1 MCGGRRRPERIAQ
14 SLPVGKRC
22 VARRIDFLLAEFSD
36 FSKLCSSSWIL
47 PATVVVHVLELNAS
61 CFFGAPSRLPPSSHL
76 SPRFY
81 ALLALALA
89 QLALAAKGFG
99 LMLPFTTPPHTPPA
113 TFAHC
118 LDRRA
123 APLAPP
129 RRHLSIPPLVLAL
142 SSTLMVPMLL
152 FHSCPM
158 LPLAHDPHD
167 LVLRRCTPYRMRRLA

>member
-47 PATVVVHVLELNAS
+47 PATVAVHVLELNGS
-61 CFFGAPSRLPPSSHL
+61 RFFGAPLCLPPSSHL

-81 ALLALALA
+81 ALPALVLA

-99 LMLPFTTPPHTPPA
+99 LTLPFTTPPP
-113 TFAHC
+113 TFAHG

-167 LVLRRCTPYRMRRLA
+167 PVLRRCTPYRMRRLA

>member
-1 MCGGRRRPERIAQ
+1 MCGGRRRPEHIAQ

-47 PATVVVHVLELNAS
+47 PATVAVHVLELNAS
-61 CFFGAPSRLPPSSHL
+61 RLFGAPSRLPLSSHL

-99 LMLPFTTPPHTPPA
+99 LTLPFTTPLVLGSRNLHTPLA
-113 TFAHC
+113 TFAHG

-129 RRHLSIPPLVLAL
+129 RRHLPVLTLFPAL
-142 SSTLMVPMLL
+142 PSTLMVLCSR
-152 FHSCPM
+152 F
-158 LPLAHDPHD
+158 PL
-167 LVLRRCTPYRMRRLA
+167 